1 MVTPASSGADGVRY
15 SPARSQASA
24 SALLL
29 RVSADR
35 LVAGTRSVLA
45 AFALVTAAFDPVSD
59 ARVQTVLLVA
69 LALYQLSAFGRLALT
84 VRALRASVHAS
95 RAELASDA
103 LIVAVLATTTGWRSA
118 SFFTF
123 LVFFIVAAGLR
134 RAPRAVLISGGACFV
149 FFLGAAFLSTTA
161 PTRLDLSLL
170 VMRGLLL
177 VLSTTAL
184 AVLAAER
191 QRLLARFTT
200 MASWPVADWSD
211 IDTALFDL
219 LGAAADA
226 VPGSRVA
233 LVWSDADEPWTNVA
247 LLDDELTLRVLMP
260 TDDAPI
266 DESSPELLAALSASP
281 ESIVAARANGQIFF
295 GRLLFLGV
303 MDRAAD
309 LEVHAEILARQI
321 AGSLDVWLLARRAR
335 ELAAREERARL
346 WRDLHDG
353 ALQSLTGLALMLERA
368 DQIVESNPAESRR
381 VLGEAQELVRA
392 EQRDLRLSI
401 LEQKSSAGAP
411 VASETLPTLVT
422 QLARRFEQVWGL
434 STDVRIAPDVG
445 VSPDMALQVSRMI
458 QEALSNSVRHG
469 KSTEARLTIE
479 QDVRG
484 LTITVED
491 NGRGFPFIG
500 SFTYRELLEQ
510 RIGPVILKD
519 RVQRLHGSL
528 DIRSAPTGV
537 GLDIHIPSRAVS
549 AAI

>member
-1 MVTPASSGADGVRY
+1 
-15 SPARSQASA
+15 
-24 SALLL
+24 
-29 RVSADR
+29 
-35 LVAGTRSVLA
+35 
-45 AFALVTAAFDPVSD
+45 
-59 ARVQTVLLVA
+59 
-69 LALYQLSAFGRLALT
+69 
-84 VRALRASVHAS
+84 
-95 RAELASDA
+95 
-103 LIVAVLATTTGWRSA
+103 
-118 SFFTF
+118 
-123 LVFFIVAAGLR
+123 
-134 RAPRAVLISGGACFV
+134 
-149 FFLGAAFLSTTA
+149 
-161 PTRLDLSLL
+161 
-170 VMRGLLL
+170 MRGLLL

-211 IDTALFDL
+211 IETALFDL

-260 TDDAPI
+260 TDDATI
-266 DESSPELLAALSASP
+266 DESSPELLAALSVPP

-295 GRLLFLGV
+295 GRLLFLDV
-303 MDRAAD
+303 ADRAAD
-309 LEVHAEILARQI
+309 FEVHAEILARQI
-321 AGSLDVWLLARRAR
+321 AGSLDVWLLARRAG

-368 DQIVESNPAESRR
+368 DQMVESNPAESRR

-411 VASETLPTLVT
+411 VAPETLPALVT
-422 QLARRFEQVWGL
+422 QLGRRFEQVWGL

-458 QEALSNSVRHG
+458 QEALSNSARHG

-479 QDVRG
+479 QDASG

-510 RIGPVILKD
+510 RIGPVLLKD

-537 GLDIHIPSRAVS
+537 GLDIRIPSRAV
-549 AAI
+549 AVAV

>member
-45 AFALVTAAFDPVSD
+45 ALALVTAAAVPVSD
-59 ARVQTVLLVA
+59 ARAQTARLVVLS
-69 LALYQLSAFGRLALT
+69 LYQVIAFAHLAMT
-84 VRALRASVHAS
+84 ARALRPGVLAA
-95 RAELASDA
+95 RIELAGDA
-103 LIVAVLATTTGWRSA
+103 LLVGALAATAGWRSA
-118 SFFTF
+118 SFFAF

-134 RAPRAVLISGGACFV
+134 RAPRTVLFSGGACFL
-149 FFLGAAFLSTTA
+149 FFLGATFLSPTA
-161 PTRLDLSLL
+161 PTRLDVSLL
-170 VMRGLLL
+170 AMRGLLL
-177 VLSTTAL
+177 VLSTAAL

-211 IDTALFDL
+211 IEAALFDL

-233 LVWSDADEPWTNVA
+233 LVWSDADEPWTNVG
-247 LLDDELTLRVLMP
+247 LLDDELTIRVLMP
-260 TDDAPI
+260 TDDTPV

-281 ESIVAARANGQIFF
+281 EAIVAADTNGQIFS
-295 GRLLFLGV
+295 GRLLFLDV
-303 MDRAAD
+303 ADRAAD
-309 LEVHAEILARQI
+309 LDVHAEILARQI

-353 ALQSLTGLALMLERA
+353 ALQSLTGLALILERA
-368 DQIVESNPAESRR
+368 DQLVESNPAETRR
-381 VLGEAQELVRA
+381 VLAEAQELVRA

-401 LEQKSSAGAP
+401 LEQKSSAGAS
-411 VASETLPTLVT
+411 VVETLPALAT

-434 STDVRIAPDVG
+434 STDVRIAPDVA
-445 VSPDMALQVSRMI
+445 VSSDMALQVSRMI

-469 KSTEARLTIE
+469 KSTEAQLTIE
-479 QDVRG
+479 QDSSA
-484 LTITVED
+484 LTITIED

-510 RIGPVILKD
+510 RIGPVLLKD
-519 RVQRLHGSL
+519 RVQRLHGTL

-537 GLDIHIPSRAVS
+537 GLDIRIPSRGAPVP
-549 AAI
+549 A

>member
-45 AFALVTAAFDPVSD
+45 ALALVTAAAVPVSD
-59 ARVQTVLLVA
+59 ARAQTARLVVLS
-69 LALYQLSAFGRLALT
+69 LYQVIAFAHLAMT
-84 VRALRASVHAS
+84 ARALRPGVLAA
-95 RAELASDA
+95 RIELAGDA
-103 LIVAVLATTTGWRSA
+103 LLVGALAATAGWRSA
-118 SFFTF
+118 SFFAF

-134 RAPRAVLISGGACFV
+134 RAPRTVLVSGGACFL
-149 FFLGAAFLSTTA
+149 FFLGATFLSPAT
-161 PTRLDLSLL
+161 PTRLDVSLL
-170 VMRGLLL
+170 AMRGLLL
-177 VLSTTAL
+177 VLSTAAL

-211 IDTALFDL
+211 IEAALFDL

-233 LVWSDADEPWTNVA
+233 LVWSDADEPWTNVG
-247 LLDDELTLRVLMP
+247 LLDDELTIRVLMP
-260 TDDAPI
+260 TDDTPV

-281 ESIVAARANGQIFF
+281 KSIVAADANGQIFS
-295 GRLLFLGV
+295 GRLLFLDV
-303 MDRAAD
+303 ADRAAD
-309 LEVHAEILARQI
+309 LDVHAEILARQI

-353 ALQSLTGLALMLERA
+353 ALQSLTGLALILERA
-368 DQIVESNPAESRR
+368 DQLVASNPAETRR
-381 VLGEAQELVRA
+381 VLAEAQELVRA

-401 LEQKSSAGAP
+401 LEQKSSAGAS
-411 VASETLPTLVT
+411 VVETLPALAT

-434 STDVRIAPDVG
+434 STDVRIAPDVA
-445 VSPDMALQVSRMI
+445 VSSDMALQVSRMI

-469 KSTEARLTIE
+469 KSTEAQLTIE
-479 QDVRG
+479 QDSSA
-484 LTITVED
+484 LTITIED

-510 RIGPVILKD
+510 RIGPVLLKD
-519 RVQRLHGSL
+519 RVQRLHGTL

-537 GLDIHIPSRAVS
+537 GLDIRIPSRGAPVP
-549 AAI
+549 A